1 MQTKVGQ
8 AFVEQALAAKAAEVI
23 DKAPKRKA
31 KPTWVRPEVIPDGRV
46 LAFDQTFSK
55 TGWCFVIVTDGVIE
69 VRAKGFI
76 QEPPIPD
83 LKGFEDILQRSEWM
97 YGRILDVIVDTM
109 RDTYDIAVVHEAPVL
124 HAMRVEASLLGG
136 FAVRLATRRAMS
148 RAPHIVENRRMLG
161 LLVPPD
167 ERYNQTGKGHITR
180 ALLPYVDTR
189 KGWNEHNRDGL
200 ALALTYLY
208 DKEDSSA
215 P

>member
-1 MQTKVGQ
+1 MST
-8 AFVEQALAAKAAEVI
+8 AESLAAKAAEI
-23 DKAPKRKA
+23 TGKAPKRK
-31 KPTWVRPEVIPDGRV
+31 KKEWEPPTLDDFADGHV

-55 TGWCFVIVTDGVIE
+55 TGWCFVIVLDGVID
-69 VRAKGFI
+69 VIAKGFL

-83 LKGFEDILQRSEWM
+83 KPAFEDILQRAEWM
-97 YGRILDVIVDTM
+97 HDRILGVIQETQKH
-109 RDTYDIAVVHEAPVL
+109 TYDFTVVHEAPVL

-136 FAVRLATRRAMS
+136 LAVRMACRRVLG
-148 RAPHIVENRRMLG
+148 RLPYIIENRRMLG

-167 ERYNQTGKGHITR
+167 ERYNMTGKSHITR

-200 ALALTYLY
+200 ALALTYLH
-208 DKEDSSA
+208 DKEDPSA